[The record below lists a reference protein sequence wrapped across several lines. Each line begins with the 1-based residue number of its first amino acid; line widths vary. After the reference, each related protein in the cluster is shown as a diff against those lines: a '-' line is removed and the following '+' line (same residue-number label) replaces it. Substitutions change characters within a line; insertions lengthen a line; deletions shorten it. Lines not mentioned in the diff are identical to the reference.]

1 MQENKPE
8 STVLIKQDIRV
19 IKQTLFPSFLDI
31 CTAETKHFSR
41 HSNQRQSVAAN
52 VSAVTALLTPPQVFL
67 RLSRANKRPASCP
80 FAFRTRKKSAL
91 VKIGDQRDGG
101 GGKPIISGGGEK
113 ALSVLP
119 APNQCEEWS

>member
-41 HSNQRQSVAAN
+41 HSNQRQSEAAN
-52 VSAVTALLTPPQVFL
+52 VSAVTVLQIPTQVFL
-67 RLSRANKRPASCP
+67 RLSWANERPASCS
-80 FAFRTRKKSAL
+80 FAFGKRKKSAL
-91 VKIGDQRDGG
+91 VKIGDQRDGAG
-101 GGKPIISGGGEK
+101 GEPIISGGGEM
-113 ALSVLP
+113 ALSVVP
-119 APNQCEEWS
+119 APNQCEE